1 VGYVPPQ
8 GKGLSWGGIKSKLE
22 TEGSLNKKYDA
33 DLDSKIDEGVLPA
46 VILRYW
52 WIWIGCAF

>member
-1 VGYVPPQ
+1 MGYVPPQ
-8 GKGLSWGGIKSKLE
+8 GAGKGLSWEEIKSKLE

-33 DLDSKIDEGVLPA
+33 DLNSKIDEGALPA

-52 WIWIGCAF
+52 WIWI

>member
-1 VGYVPPQ
+1 MPPQ